1 MKDNLK
7 ETEEA
12 LIDEALKK
20 IYAVSGDPN
29 KKISLILTGT
39 EEENQIIL
47 DAMKEYYYEHLSQL
61 NGLNTSRRGTRA
73 SLAR

>member
-1 MKDNLK
+1 VDARTHPHPYTTMKDNLK

-20 IYAVSGDPN
+20 IYAVSGDP
-29 KKISLILTGT
+29 KQKISLILTGT

-47 DAMKEYYYEHLSQL
+47 DAMKEYYYEHLS
-61 NGLNTSRRGTRA
+61 NRMD
-73 SLAR
+73 

>member
-1 MKDNLK
+1 MDARTHPHPYTAMKDNLK

-29 KKISLILTGT
+29 KKNIP
-39 EEENQIIL
+39 
-47 DAMKEYYYEHLSQL
+47 HL
-61 NGLNTSRRGTRA
+61 NGDRGRK
-73 SLAR
+73 SDYLRCHERILL